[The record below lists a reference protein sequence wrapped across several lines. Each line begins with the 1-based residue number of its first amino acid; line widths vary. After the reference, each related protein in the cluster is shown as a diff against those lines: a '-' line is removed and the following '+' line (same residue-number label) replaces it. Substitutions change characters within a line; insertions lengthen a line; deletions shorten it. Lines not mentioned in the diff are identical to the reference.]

1 MGQSKRKVVPVAS
14 RHLVCLNC
22 KSWVDFKSSGCGKTW
37 AETRGESFAFT
48 CKGCTEVT
56 VLVKE
61 VEGLKQ
67 MVEDM
72 MMGKVTRM
80 RFEDKGEET
89 ESRVTKIG
97 ANEEREEA
105 ADNFRTEE
113 TITGVED
120 EGEIRTEERKEIWS
134 GATLMA
140 THAYTRNPE
149 SPIGKE
155 IDLQQWDTLVFKG
168 EHAENEHWRLV
179 EDRYGQV
186 GYAPAAFLVVILDT
200 TAEEEESD
208 ATKKGQENSTEDN
221 QVGGRIGQE
230 GERRKSYSAAVID
243 GIKRNATI
251 YVGDSI
257 IRKTDSRLSKGEDV
271 VVCLPGARIE
281 HVTERVEKIVGRGN
295 GGTILVHV
303 GTNNTDKEGTTA
315 IVEKYRKLLKKTKQA
330 RLGQIILSGILPVCG
345 NRIQGYRNS
354 KRMAVNGMVERLCKE
369 EDVGYV
375 DMWDS
380 FVGNEEL
387 YFRDGLHLSGKGAAV
402 LAEGLSGAVASGLGK
417 VRYSN

>member
-14 RHLVCLNC
+14 RHLVCLNGR
-22 KSWVDFKSSGCGKTW
+22 SWVDFKSSGCGKTW
-37 AETRGESFAFT
+37 AETRGESFSFT

-72 MMGKVTRM
+72 MRKVTRM

-89 ESRVTKIG
+89 ESRVTKTG
-97 ANEEREEA
+97 PNQEREEA
-105 ADNFRTEE
+105 AGNFRTEK

-120 EGEIRTEERKEIWS
+120 EGEIRTEERKDICS

-149 SPIGKE
+149 NPIGKE

-221 QVGGRIGQE
+221 QIGGRIGQD
-230 GERRKSYSAAVID
+230 GERWKSYSAAVID
-243 GIKRNATI
+243 GIKRNTTI

-303 GTNNTDKEGTTA
+303 GTNNTVKEGTTA
-315 IVEKYRKLLKKTKQA
+315 IVEKYRKLLKKTKPA

-417 VRYSN
+417 VRYLN